1 MTVQQKALEQHFLT
15 MADLTLFHK
24 TWGGD
29 QSLIKQLEDLEP
41 EMPFWARPLWR
52 ALCKALKPLIVKT
65 HMAATMRSVD
75 RQAKKIGDEWA
86 VQVRHEQMSKAVAKA
101 QAEHPNAVV
110 EARAMPDHPTDAV
123 LICHKPTPGNA
134 AQMALGFSS
143 IEIKAPFDT
152 D

>member
-1 MTVQQKALEQHFLT
+1 

-41 EMPFWARPLWR
+41 EMPFWARPFWR

-75 RQAKKIGDEWA
+75 RQAKKLGDEWA
-86 VQVRHEQMSKAVAKA
+86 VQTRHQQMSKAVVQAKA
-101 QAEHPNAVV
+101 EYPNAIV

-123 LICHKPTPGNA
+123 LVQHPPDLNNA
-134 AQMALGFSS
+134 AQVALGFSS
-143 IEIKAPFDT
+143 IEIRAPFET
-152 D
+152 N

>member
-1 MTVQQKALEQHFLT
+1 

-24 TWGGD
+24 TWGGKE
-29 QSLIKQLEDLEP
+29 SLIAQLEDLEP
-41 EMPFWARPLWR
+41 EMPFWARPFWR
-52 ALCKALKPLIVKT
+52 ALCKALKPLIIKT

-75 RQAKKIGDEWA
+75 RQSKKIGDEWA
-86 VQVRHEQMSKAVAKA
+86 VQTRHQQMSKAVVKA
-101 QAEHPNAVV
+101 QVEHPNAIV
-110 EARAMPDHPTDAV
+110 ESRAMPDFSTDAILV
-123 LICHKPTPGNA
+123 QHPPTPGNA